1 MNTITFKEVN
11 FSSKIIC
18 SIIGHKIIK
27 TRNVTNH
34 FREYKCSIC
43 GLELTNDLQGHKIF
57 LTPELKDI
65 NETLN
70 TLYRKR
76 NYSINIHP

>member
-1 MNTITFKEVN
+1 MNTFALKELN
-11 FSSKIIC
+11 SSSKIFC
-18 SIIGHKIIK
+18 SIFGHKIIT

-34 FREYKCSIC
+34 FREYKCSLC
-43 GLELTNDLQGHKIF
+43 GLEMTNDLHGHKIF

-76 NYSINIHP
+76 NYSL